1 MQRRCNGL
9 KDHRTTSQLLR
20 CSVAL
25 AYVIAHC
32 PMRKEPA
39 YQSPRGRS
47 RPRRTP
53 MLEDYREQRCIRL
66 SSLTGPGETLTVYR

>member
-1 MQRRCNGL
+1 
-9 KDHRTTSQLLR
+9 
-20 CSVAL
+20 
-25 AYVIAHC
+25 
-32 PMRKEPA
+32 MRKEPA